1 MNGLKSKVL
10 KELIDVLDQEDGKM
24 LMKHPKVMAAKI
36 TVAKPVDKKAMEAMK
51 DEMPEEEMGMEKEM
65 EGEGETEGIDDI
77 LEDIGEF
84 DQLPDDVKKKLFSML
99 AK

>member
-1 MNGLKSKVL
+1 MMNGLKSKVL

-36 TVAKPVDKKAMEAMK
+36 TVAKPMDKKAMAE
-51 DEMPEEEMGMEKEM
+51 EMPEEEMGMEKEM
-65 EGEGETEGIDDI
+65 EGEESEGMEDI

-84 DQLPDDVKKKLFSML
+84 DQLPDDVKKKLYSML

>member
-1 MNGLKSKVL
+1 MMNGLKSKVL

-36 TVAKPVDKKAMEAMK
+36 TVAKPMDKKAMAE
-51 DEMPEEEMGMEKEM
+51 EMPEEEMGMEKEM
-65 EGEGETEGIDDI
+65 EGEESGEGMEDI
-77 LEDIGEF
+77 LEDVGEF

>member
-1 MNGLKSKVL
+1 MNGMKQKVL

-36 TVAKPVDKKAMEAMK
+36 TVAKPLDKK
-51 DEMPEEEMGMEKEM
+51 EMPEEMPEEM
-65 EGEGETEGIDDI
+65 EDEGEMEQEGIGDV

-84 DQLPDDVKKKLFSML
+84 DQLPDEIKQKLFSML